1 MNFLAQIL
9 ATLAVEILKALLARR
24 DLMEKGQAVEFEAA
38 LKHANAALAWKA
50 TAETT
55 PDHGATVGVRPDA
68 PPITI
73 PGYHPNAPESPSGD
87 SVRRPDSDDLHRD
100 PQG

>member
-1 MNFLAQIL
+1 MNFLAQLL
-9 ATLAVEILKALLARR
+9 AVIAVEILKALLARR
-24 DLMEKGQAVEFEAA
+24 DLMEKGQAAEFEAA

-50 TAETT
+50 TSAAS

-73 PGYHPNAPESPSGD
+73 PGYNPPAPEPPAGD
-87 SVRRPDSDDLHRD
+87 SMQRPEPNDMRGT
-100 PQG
+100 P